1 MNMLTEETHPSP
13 LETDCQ
19 YAF

>member
-1 MNMLTEETHPSP
+1 MLTEETHPSP